1 MKRSLIFMLMLFF
14 SLTAFVPLVS
24 AHCPLCT
31 AAVGAGIVITRFY
44 GVDDMIVGLWVGAFI
59 ISTALWFNNM
69 LKKKYIPF
77 QGQIVAILIF
87 AATIISFY
95 FGGLFNASRIFGV
108 DKLLL
113 GIIAGSILVY
123 AGLFISSN
131 VKQINKNKAIF
142 PFQTIAF
149 ILALLAITSAI
160 VWLAIR

>member
-1 MKRSLIFMLMLFF
+1 MLF
-14 SLTAFVPLVS
+14 LALAAFMPFVS

-31 AAVGAGIVITRFY
+31 AAVGMGVAVTRFY

-59 ISTALWFNNM
+59 ISTALWLNNV

-77 QGQIVAILIF
+77 QDHIVTILIF

-95 FGGLFNASRIFGV
+95 FGGLFNASSIFGV

-131 VKQINKNKAIF
+131 VKQINKNKVIF
-142 PFQTIAF
+142 PFQTIIF
-149 ILALLAITSAI
+149 ILALLAITSVI

>member
-1 MKRSLIFMLMLFF
+1 MKRKLMFMALLFF
-14 SLTAFVPLVS
+14 SLIAFAPFVS

-31 AAVGAGIVITRFY
+31 AAVGAGVAITRFY
-44 GVDDMIVGLWVGAFI
+44 GVDDMIVGLWIGAFI
-59 ISTALWFNNM
+59 ISTALWFNNV
-69 LKKKYIPF
+69 LKKKFIPL
-77 QGQIVAILIF
+77 QDHLVTLIIF
-87 AATIISFY
+87 AITIVSFY
-95 FGGLFNASRIFGV
+95 FGGLFNESRILGM

-131 VKQINKNKAIF
+131 VKQLNKNKAVF